1 MRKKHA
7 RYLSVAAYLALR
19 FSLLIT
25 IIILV
30 LSFAIVLLLRSNIR
44 VQQNRELLFAM
55 ERISSSF
62 SDMMSQDAENTGEIL
77 LNDELPYYILFSVYR
92 GGSSVVFKTDD
103 PFLPKLPVTNGRVV
117 RYRSKNYFI
126 DGDLNILYCAKQYK
140 TDDGELFTVEAA
152 LNMDRDTSEQLLSG
166 LPRLMLIL
174 FFPLLLVSF
183 RAALLITRRTL
194 KPVKEM
200 IGMAQKISSANLCQ
214 RLPVTGTGDE
224 LDTLASTFND
234 LFSRLKADFDRERQ
248 FTSNVSHELKTPLAV
263 ILGHA
268 NLIRRWGKNDSVQ
281 LDKSINALITE
292 SHSME
297 AIITNMLLLSRL
309 EDGAEKLSMTDVP
322 VKPLLDRL
330 ADDTRVWSP
339 QTVFAFDGVPDIAV
353 VSADEELLY
362 QTFTIVVSNS
372 IKFTPSP
379 ARIAVEVRSE
389 GLLSV
394 ITFTDNG
401 PGIEPEILPHVF
413 ERFYRGDPSHN
424 RNAGGSGLGLAVA
437 KVIMDVMHGSI
448 SAGNAPGYG
457 AAMSL
462 TLPSVREQK

>member
-1 MRKKHA
+1 MKKKHT

-44 VQQNRELLFAM
+44 IQQNRELFFAM
-55 ERISSSF
+55 DRISSSF
-62 SDMMSQDAENTGEIL
+62 SEMISQNSETTEEIL

-103 PFLPKLPVTNGRVV
+103 PFLPKLPVTNGRTV
-117 RYRSKNYFI
+117 RYRSRDYFI

-140 TDDGELFTVEAA
+140 TDSGELFTVEVA
-152 LNMDRDTSEQLLSG
+152 LNMDRDTSERLLSG

-174 FFPLLLVSF
+174 FFPLLLISF

-200 IGMAQKISSANLCQ
+200 IEMAQKISSANLSQ
-214 RLPVTGTGDE
+214 RLPVAGTGDE

-281 LDKSINALITE
+281 LEKSINALITE

-297 AIITNMLLLSRL
+297 AIITNLLLLARL
-309 EDGAEKLSMTDVP
+309 ENGVEKLSMMPVP
-322 VKPLLDRL
+322 VKPLLNRL
-330 ADDTRVWSP
+330 ADDTSVWSP
-339 QTVFAFDGVPDIAV
+339 ETTFTYDSVPDMTV
-353 VSADEELLY
+353 VTAEEELLY
-362 QTFTIVVSNS
+362 QAFTIIVSNS
-372 IKFTPSP
+372 IKFAASLV
-379 ARIAVEVRSE
+379 RITVETREENMRVI
-389 GLLSV
+389 
-394 ITFTDNG
+394 ITFTDTG
-401 PGIEPEILPHVF
+401 PGIEPEILPHIF

-424 RNAGGSGLGLAVA
+424 RNAGGSGLGLSIA

-448 SAGNAPGYG
+448 SAGNAPEGG
-457 AAMSL
+457 AVL
-462 TLPSVREQK
+462 TLALPAVQK

>member
-1 MRKKHA
+1 
-7 RYLSVAAYLALR
+7 
-19 FSLLIT
+19 
-25 IIILV
+25 
-30 LSFAIVLLLRSNIR
+30 
-44 VQQNRELLFAM
+44 
-55 ERISSSF
+55 
-62 SDMMSQDAENTGEIL
+62 
-77 LNDELPYYILFSVYR
+77 
-92 GGSSVVFKTDD
+92 
-103 PFLPKLPVTNGRVV
+103 
-117 RYRSKNYFI
+117 
-126 DGDLNILYCAKQYK
+126 
-140 TDDGELFTVEAA
+140 
-152 LNMDRDTSEQLLSG
+152 MDRDTSEQLLSG

-200 IGMAQKISSANLCQ
+200 TGMAQKISSANLSQ

-234 LFSRLKADFDRERQ
+234 LFSRLKADFDRGRQ

-268 NLIRRWGKNDSVQ
+268 NLIRRWGKNDSAQ
-281 LDKSINALITE
+281 LEKSIDALITE

-309 EDGAEKLSMTDVP
+309 EDGVEKLSMTAVP
-322 VKPLLDRL
+322 VKPLLNRL
-330 ADDTRVWSP
+330 ADDTRAWSP
-339 QTVFAFDGVPDIAV
+339 ATVFAFDGVPDMTA
-353 VSADEELLY
+353 VSAEEELLY
-362 QTFTIVVSNS
+362 EAFTIIVSNS
-372 IKFTPSP
+372 IKFTPPP
-379 ARIAVEVRSE
+379 AHIAVEVRRE
-389 GLLSV
+389 GPLAV

-437 KVIMDVMHGSI
+437 KVIMDVMHGGI

-457 AAMSL
+457 AVLAL
-462 TLPSVREQK
+462 TLPAVHESA